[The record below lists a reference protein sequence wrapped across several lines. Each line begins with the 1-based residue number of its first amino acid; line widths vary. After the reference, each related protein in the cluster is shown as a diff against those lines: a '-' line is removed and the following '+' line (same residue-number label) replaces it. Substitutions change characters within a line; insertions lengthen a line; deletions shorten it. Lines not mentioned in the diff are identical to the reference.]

1 MAPSKYPVELTD
13 DERAELEAF
22 LQRGEQP
29 VRATQRARIL
39 LLADDGMI
47 DREIAE
53 ALGCADATPY
63 QVRKRYHERG
73 IDAIHR
79 KAPDRDYE
87 RKLDG
92 EAEARLIALA
102 CSDPPEG
109 RSRWTLRLLADEL
122 VTLDEVEFDTIAHET
137 VRKTL
142 KKTDCSL
149 TDNSS
154 G

>member
-1 MAPSKYPVELTD
+1 MAPSKYSVELTD
-13 DERAELEAF
+13 DERAQLEAF

-29 VRATQRARIL
+29 VRAARRARIL
-39 LLADDGMI
+39 LLADDGVI

-53 ALGCADATPY
+53 VLGCSRATTY

-73 IDAIHR
+73 IGAVHR
-79 KAPDRDYE
+79 KSPDRDYE

-109 RSRWTLRLLADEL
+109 RSRLTLRLLADEL
-122 VTLDEVEFDTIAHET
+122 VQLEEVELVSSPTGPSA
-137 VRKTL
+137 KPS
-142 KKTDCSL
+142 KKNYNPTDS
-149 TDNSS
+149 NS

>member
-13 DERAELEAF
+13 DERAELETF

-29 VRATQRARIL
+29 VRAARRARIL
-39 LLADDGMI
+39 LMTDEGVV
-47 DREIAE
+47 DREIAD
-53 ALGCADATPY
+53 ALGCAEGTVF

-73 IDAIHR
+73 IDAVHR
-79 KAPDRDYE
+79 KQPDRTYE

-92 EAEARLIALA
+92 EDEARLIALA
-102 CSDPPEG
+102 CRDPPEG

-122 VTLDEVEFDTIAHET
+122 VTLDEIEFDNIAHET

-149 TDNSS
+149 IDSDN

>member
-29 VRATQRARIL
+29 VRAARRARIL
-39 LLADDGMI
+39 LMADDGVV

-53 ALGCADATPY
+53 ALGCAEATAY

-73 IDAIHR
+73 IDAVHR
-79 KAPDRDYE
+79 KSPDRTYE
-87 RKLDG
+87 CKLDG

-122 VTLDEVEFDTIAHET
+122 VTLDEIEFDNIAHET

-142 KKTDCSL
+142 KKT
-149 TDNSS
+149 NSNPIDSDS

>member
-1 MAPSKYPVELTD
+1 MAPSKYPIELTE
-13 DERAELEAF
+13 DERAELEVF

-29 VRATQRARIL
+29 VRAARRARIL
-39 LLADDGMI
+39 LLADDGVV
-47 DREIAE
+47 DREIAA
-53 ALGCADATPY
+53 ALDCSRTTAY

-73 IDAIHR
+73 IDAVHR
-79 KAPDRDYE
+79 KAPDRNYE

-122 VTLDEVEFDTIAHET
+122 VTLDDIEFNTIAHET

-142 KKTDCSL
+142 KKT
-149 TDNSS
+149 NSNLIDSNS

>member
-1 MAPSKYPVELTD
+1 MAPSKYPIELTD
-13 DERAELEAF
+13 DERAELEVF

-29 VRATQRARIL
+29 VRAARRARIL
-39 LLADDGMI
+39 LMADDGVV

-53 ALGCADATPY
+53 ALGCSRSTAY

-73 IDAIHR
+73 IDAVHR
-79 KAPDRDYE
+79 KQPDRTYE

-109 RSRWTLRLLADEL
+109 RSRWTLRLLADEP
-122 VTLDEVEFDTIAHET
+122 VTLDEVEFDSVAHET
-137 VRKTL
+137 VRKTR
-142 KKTDCSL
+142 KKTDSSPI
-149 TDNSS
+149 DSSS

>member
-1 MAPSKYPVELTD
+1 MPPSKYPVELSD
-13 DERAELEAF
+13 DERAQLEAF

-29 VRATQRARIL
+29 VRAARRARIL
-39 LLADDGMI
+39 LMADDEVI
-47 DREIAE
+47 DREIAD
-53 ALGCADATPY
+53 ALGCADATAY
-63 QVRKRYHERG
+63 QVRKRYHEWG
-73 IDAIHR
+73 IDAVHR
-79 KAPDRDYE
+79 KSPDRDYE

-122 VTLDEVEFDTIAHET
+122 VQLEEIECDNVAHET

-142 KKTDCSL
+142 KKTNSSL
-149 TDNSS
+149 TDSSS

>member
-1 MAPSKYPVELTD
+1 M
-13 DERAELEAF
+13 
-22 LQRGEQP
+22 
-29 VRATQRARIL
+29 
-39 LLADDGMI
+39 ADDGVV

-53 ALGCADATPY
+53 VLGCSRTTAY

-73 IDAIHR
+73 IDAVHR

-92 EAEARLIALA
+92 EAEARLIAMA
-102 CSDPPEG
+102 CSDPPDG
-109 RSRWTLRLLADEL
+109 RSRWTLRLLANEL
-122 VTLDEVEFDTIAHET
+122 VTLEEVEFDNIAHET

>member
-1 MAPSKYPVELTD
+1 MAPSKYSVELTD
-13 DERAELEAF
+13 DERAQLEAF

-29 VRATQRARIL
+29 VRAARRARIL
-39 LLADDGMI
+39 LMADDGAI

-53 ALGCADATPY
+53 VLGCADATAY

-73 IDAIHR
+73 INAVHR

-102 CSDPPEG
+102 CSNPPEG

-122 VTLDEVEFDTIAHET
+122 VQLEEVEFDSIAHET

-142 KKTDCSL
+142 KKTNRNL
-149 TDNSS
+149 TDSDS

>member
-1 MAPSKYPVELTD
+1 MAPSKYPVELTE
-13 DERAELEAF
+13 DERAELEVF

-29 VRATQRARIL
+29 VRAARRARIL
-39 LLADDGMI
+39 LMADDGVV

-53 ALGCADATPY
+53 VLGCSRTTAY

-73 IDAIHR
+73 IDAVHR

-92 EAEARLIALA
+92 EAEARLIAMA
-102 CSDPPEG
+102 CSDPPDG
-109 RSRWTLRLLADEL
+109 RSRWTLRLLANEL
-122 VTLDEVEFDTIAHET
+122 VTLEEVEFDNIAHET

>member
-1 MAPSKYPVELTD
+1 MAPSKYPIELTD
-13 DERAELEAF
+13 DERADLEVF

-29 VRATQRARIL
+29 VRAARRARIL
-39 LLADDGMI
+39 LMADDGVV

-53 ALGCADATPY
+53 ALGCSRSTAY

-73 IDAIHR
+73 IDAVHR
-79 KAPDRDYE
+79 KQPDRTYE

-122 VTLDEVEFDTIAHET
+122 VTLDEVEFDSVAHET
-137 VRKTL
+137 VRKTR
-142 KKTDCSL
+142 KKTDSSPI
-149 TDNSS
+149 DSSS

>member
-1 MAPSKYPVELTD
+1 MAPSEYPVELTD

-29 VRATQRARIL
+29 VRAARRARIL
-39 LLADDGMI
+39 LMADDGVVE
-47 DREIAE
+47 REIAE
-53 ALGCADATPY
+53 ALGCSRPTAY

-73 IDAIHR
+73 IDAVHR
-79 KAPDRDYE
+79 KQPDRNYE

-92 EAEARLIALA
+92 ETEARLIALA

-122 VTLDEVEFDTIAHET
+122 VTLDEIEFDSVAHET

-142 KKTDCSL
+142 KKTDCSPI
-149 TDNSS
+149 DSSS

>member
-1 MAPSKYPVELTD
+1 MASSKYSVELTD
-13 DERAELEAF
+13 DERAQLEAF
-22 LQRGEQP
+22 LQRGEPP
-29 VRATQRARIL
+29 VRAARRARIL
-39 LLADDGMI
+39 LMADDGVI

-53 ALGCADATPY
+53 ALRCSRPTGY

-73 IDAIHR
+73 IHAVNR

-122 VTLDEVEFDTIAHET
+122 VQLEEVEFDNVAHET

-142 KKTDCSL
+142 KKTNSSL
-149 TDNSS
+149 TDSDS

>member
-1 MAPSKYPVELTD
+1 MAPSKYSVELTD
-13 DERAELEAF
+13 DERAQLEAF

-29 VRATQRARIL
+29 VRAARRARIL
-39 LLADDGMI
+39 LMADDGVI

-53 ALGCADATPY
+53 ALGCSRATAY

-73 IDAIHR
+73 IDAVNR
-79 KAPDRDYE
+79 KSPDRDYE

-122 VTLDEVEFDTIAHET
+122 VQLEEIEFDNVAHET

-142 KKTDCSL
+142 KKTNSNP
-149 TDNSS
+149 TDSNC